1 MNSIIVLSGP
11 SGCGKSTLIRKIL
24 HWRKD
29 LTFSVSH
36 TTREIRERETDGKD
50 YHFISKET
58 FERMIAEER
67 FVEWAHVH
75 GNYYGTS
82 LGEVRSKSSGR
93 DILIL
98 DIDVQGAKQIREK
111 FPEAHLVFVAPPS
124 MDELER
130 RLLKRE
136 KEMNEHLKRRLEEA
150 KNEMRQYLF
159 YDYTLVNKDV
169 NITAKVLNGI
179 ISSYRYRSFRQGFYI
194 ERILEETE

>member
-1 MNSIIVLSGP
+1 M
-11 SGCGKSTLIRKIL
+11 IRKIL
-24 HWRKD
+24 RWRKD

-36 TTREIRERETDGKD
+36 TTREIRARETDGKD

-58 FERMIAEER
+58 FERMIEEEQ
-67 FVEWAHVH
+67 FVEWALVH

-82 LGEVRSKSSGR
+82 IGEVRAKSSGR

-98 DIDVQGAKQIREK
+98 DIDVQGAKQIKEK

-136 KEMNEHLKRRLEEA
+136 KEMNEHLRKRLEEA
-150 KNEMRQYLF
+150 KNEMRQYTF

-179 ISSYRYRSFRQGFYI
+179 ISAYRYRSFRQGFYVQ
-194 ERILEETE
+194 RILEDMP